1 MPAARWTT
9 DEEYEFLETYKGAYR
24 EAQTAGA
31 AAQTIFWANFYE
43 KWFLTFSID
52 DEDKR
57 RKEVQRRRKKTG
69 LNADDIG
76 MPAASSLAVTDA
88 KTRGDQIQLKRD
100 QLKAWFRNNCRFDTR
115 PKSANFVETLT
126 QKLAKQNEHRTR
138 ARRPIEI
145 YSKDEYCRSGT
156 KATVDKRMI
165 DEKPATIGPE
175 TKSEWKKRWITIYN
189 EEIRLA
195 WQSAPPELRKAVE
208 EKALR
213 LAREEK
219 EVERAAQAERGDG
232 DGEASDGTLTPAQV
246 QEFIGQIP
254 LLLAAVFGEL
264 RRKTGWAFTV
274 LSGGPMPLANGVVH
288 TH

>member
-100 QLKAWFRNNCRFDTR
+100 VSGIFYSTFLTFSPRNT
-115 PKSANFVETLT
+115 A
-126 QKLAKQNEHRTR
+126 
-138 ARRPIEI
+138 IE
-145 YSKDEYCRSGT
+145 GL
-156 KATVDKRMI
+156 V
-165 DEKPATIGPE
+165 P
-175 TKSEWKKRWITIYN
+175 
-189 EEIRLA
+189 
-195 WQSAPPELRKAVE
+195 Q
-208 EKALR
+208 
-213 LAREEK
+213 
-219 EVERAAQAERGDG
+219 
-232 DGEASDGTLTPAQV
+232 
-246 QEFIGQIP
+246 
-254 LLLAAVFGEL
+254 
-264 RRKTGWAFTV
+264 
-274 LSGGPMPLANGVVH
+274 
-288 TH
+288 